1 MRVFTRPDSGRLSR
15 LGHRGVRWAHRGA
28 LSAFPGALAPCPSI
42 GSTCRTVPKIL
53 DPPVSLP
60 RRQCMRSSFRLAGQ
74 EECSPPVTGLLD
86 GAPKSPTPR
95 TPRRTPPFHPEASVD
110 LETSLRKGIGIK
122 AQFGGDRKR
131 FLRIFFGSRLTSGAA
146 EEAGERRERGRG
158 AFRPGFVEPSDPH
171 PDLASP
177 NADLP
182 FPRGGDRD
190 LVSLPESSPCVRRRH
205 SGRTSGSMP

>member
-110 LETSLRKGIGIK
+110 LETSLRKGKESK
-122 AQFGGDRKR
+122 AQAGGNRNSILGTNSCDER
-131 FLRIFFGSRLTSGAA
+131 GAVPVEMRLV
-146 EEAGERRERGRG
+146 GERPPGAPSARVGPATSPRGR
-158 AFRPGFVEPSDPH
+158 RPTG
-171 PDLASP
+171 
-177 NADLP
+177 
-182 FPRGGDRD
+182 RGGR
-190 LVSLPESSPCVRRRH
+190 SPGGLEPASNSGPGRRGTCQARF
-205 SGRTSGSMP
+205 RA